1 MLESRKLDAEK
12 DHGGGGNDAPG
23 RLRRRHRFLETSGH
37 RSPRR
42 RRWPPRPADD
52 GAGLPFSIP
61 APPSFSAPSSRPPL
75 LLSVAPASVQV
86 PPWVSRRPVTA
97 CTIAAAL
104 WGLGPELQRVV
115 WPARSAARQARIQRP
130 SSGSAVVRKRRSGP
144 VPAVLWCSGALL
156 CRGSLLPPA

>member
-1 MLESRKLDAEK
+1 MKRKQKKAALIINSIQTQSRFKSTTARCEACNRTRLLESRKLDAEK

-42 RRWPPRPADD
+42 RRWPPRP
-52 GAGLPFSIP
+52 
-61 APPSFSAPSSRPPL
+61 
-75 LLSVAPASVQV
+75 V